1 MGTDEIKALVSDVQ
15 AQLDAEQTTYEN
27 EKRGIDHKIQEIRQS
42 IEFNRKEAQ
51 KIRDYGGDDK
61 QATDFEQKAETL
73 ERELATQEQDMKLAL
88 SRKKQNID
96 AIKSTLESRASK
108 LEDAEDREKV
118 MNLIAT
124 AIRYGTG

>member
-51 KIRDYGGDDK
+51 KIRDYGGDVK

-73 ERELATQEQDMKLAL
+73 ERELVTQEQDMKLAL
-88 SRKKQNID
+88 SRKKQSID